1 MFQLI
6 LTVLALS
13 LIAAATVATVR
24 YLPAWAPLA
33 DQTSTQV
40 KSGFQVLER
49 AFDLRAHDNAGAAPP
64 VDSSRQDGGLA
75 PYFQNYFP
83 FMPRPPAG
91 YAWTYGYTSQAALE
105 SDAYQGNASGGLY
118 WFCLYPISAG
128 GAEGIY
134 RGVKRA
140 QQFFPQSQFYTGP
153 NGAVSCGHP
162 LNSSVPVTYPATISV
177 TFFVRYVAETP

>member
-1 MFQLI
+1 MP
-6 LTVLALS
+6 ANLS
-13 LIAAATVATVR
+13 RSVNDL
-24 YLPAWAPLA
+24 
-33 DQTSTQV
+33 
-40 KSGFQVLER
+40 
-49 AFDLRAHDNAGAAPP
+49 FDLIKLNVIVRRFGGTM
-64 VDSSRQDGGLA
+64 SRQ
-75 PYFQNYFP
+75 YFP
-83 FMPRPPAG
+83 FMPRSPAG